1 MNTIVTSKEEILAEC
16 RKMVS
21 EEGLQAINIRTV
33 ARRCNVSVGS
43 IYYYFSGKNEL
54 ALETIESVWMDIF
67 NVDEQGATD
76 LPFPEYVEW
85 IFQSVRDGV
94 NEYPNFFTAHSL
106 GFASD
111 ERGKARSTM
120 FRFLAQMKSGL
131 SEKLKKDSSVREG
144 AFSDDFPES
153 AFLDFI
159 LNDIVVLLVKHVGD
173 CRILKEMIRRTI
185 Y

>member
-54 ALETIESVWMDIF
+54 VLETIESVWMDIF
-67 NVDEQGATD
+67 NVDELEVTD

-85 IFQSVRDGV
+85 IFQSVKDGV
-94 NEYPNFFTAHSL
+94 DEYPNFFTAHSL
-106 GFASD
+106 SFASD
-111 ERGKARSTM
+111 ERSRAISTM
-120 FRFLAQMKSGL
+120 VRFLARMKSGM
-131 SEKLKKDSSVREG
+131 SEKLKKDRSVREG
-144 AFSDDFPES
+144 AFSEGFPE
-153 AFLDFI
+153 ADFI
-159 LNDIVVLLVKHVGD
+159 DFVLNNIVILLIKHIGD
-173 CRILKEMIRRTI
+173 CCVLVEMIRRTI

>member
-21 EEGLQAINIRTV
+21 EDGLQAINIRTV
-33 ARRCNVSVGS
+33 AGRCNVSVGS
-43 IYYYFSGKNEL
+43 IYYYFSGKDEL
-54 ALETIESVWMDIF
+54 VLETIESVWKDFF

-85 IFQSVRDGV
+85 IFQSVNDGV
-94 NEYPNFFTAHSL
+94 NEYPNFFNAHSL
-106 GFASD
+106 SFASE
-111 ERGKARSTM
+111 ERSKARSTM
-120 FRFLAQMKSGL
+120 DRFLEQIKSGL
-131 SEKLKKDSSVREG
+131 SEKLKKDGSVRDG

-159 LNDIVVLLVKHVGD
+159 LNNIVVLLIKHVGD

>member
-1 MNTIVTSKEEILAEC
+1 
-16 RKMVS
+16 
-21 EEGLQAINIRTV
+21 
-33 ARRCNVSVGS
+33 
-43 IYYYFSGKNEL
+43 
-54 ALETIESVWMDIF
+54 
-67 NVDEQGATD
+67 
-76 LPFPEYVEW
+76 
-85 IFQSVRDGV
+85 
-94 NEYPNFFTAHSL
+94 
-106 GFASD
+106 
-111 ERGKARSTM
+111 M

>member
-1 MNTIVTSKEEILAEC
+1 MQESIGLG
-16 RKMVS
+16 
-21 EEGLQAINIRTV
+21 EGLQAINIRTV

-106 GFASD
+106 GLQAT
-111 ERGKARSTM
+111 RGARQEV
-120 FRFLAQMKSGL
+120 RCSG
-131 SEKLKKDSSVREG
+131 SW
-144 AFSDDFPES
+144 
-153 AFLDFI
+153 
-159 LNDIVVLLVKHVGD
+159 
-173 CRILKEMIRRTI
+173 RR
-185 Y
+185 

>member
-159 LNDIVVLLVKHVGD
+159 
-173 CRILKEMIRRTI
+173 
-185 Y
+185 